1 MAIPNPRL
9 VRATAANNWVLREYR
24 QRDGSAHLDRTPMGT
39 GLIKA
44 PTKSAD
50 GSETKGLG
58 WASTEGWSPRRP
70 LTIYAFSWKLLCS
83 LFILITKFFQLR
95 TLIIGPN
102 ELL

>member
-39 GLIKA
+39 GFIKE

-70 LTIYAFSWKLLCS
+70 LTIYAFSWKLLS
-83 LFILITKFFQLR
+83 EAQ
-95 TLIIGPN
+95 PYS
-102 ELL
+102 